1 MIVVYKER
9 AKRQDI
15 ILIKSVSSVLKS
27 SVYPVQVVNLVE
39 KDIWIKAYSSLGIV
53 RKCVIE
59 PHQDSQIIFLETV
72 P

>member
-59 PHQDSQIIFLETV
+59 AHQDSQIIFLETA